1 MRKTTLWIA
10 LLLIALL
17 GAMAATPRL
26 KPVPPVRTDSA
37 PFEFDVFRAHSRLAN
52 ILGDGEAHP
61 ADSPASDGVRE
72 RLVEELRAIGISPV
86 VRDQVACNEIHKA
99 RGVAC
104 ARVRNVI
111 ATIGRARGPRL
122 LLNAHYDSSTAGPG
136 AGDDGAGV
144 ATLLEVAAILRNEPL
159 RRPITFLFNEGEEL
173 GLVGARAFLADPLSR
188 EVDSLINLEARGV
201 SGPANMFETST
212 PNGVAVEAFA
222 LAVDRPVA
230 NSLATDVYRQMP
242 NYTDVNTFSERGW
255 LTLNFAMIGN
265 ETRYH
270 SPGDT
275 IGALDLRS
283 LQHMG
288 DQALAM
294 ARGIDRGAPR
304 AHGDHIFMD
313 LLGQWLIHMPQA
325 IGLVLLGASLVGL
338 AWLAWRRR
346 ALGRGLAVIGG
357 GLLLAT
363 ALAWLGTATVGVVR
377 PGMFWRAYP
386 LWTHAA
392 VYASAL
398 VAAIVLLATVGRRLD
413 TGQLRAAFWLA
424 FMMLGVVIAVAA
436 PLGIIF
442 FLLPPLAFGLGVIAQ
457 RWHRHAERIGAWLA
471 ILMLYLTLGAM
482 VGQLEELLSRGPLWL
497 FAPLGL
503 LVMVPVLIE
512 AKALFDASP
521 SRVAIGVGGALALA
535 GWAAS
540 AIAPAYSSDRAQQQT
555 LEHVVDAAN
564 GRAYWSLLNDG
575 APPPDAWGG
584 LANWKIGELP
594 YSKRKRW
601 LAPAPDEGVLLPP
614 AASILATARAAGGRR
629 VTVRLIPNGA
639 DSIALIAPEDSRVL
653 RAGTSGFVRPI
664 DQQLEKAMTVIRCT
678 GRSCDGIILDI
689 ALADAAPVEFIL
701 TASSSRL
708 PRAAI
713 PFLERY
719 PPLARPQYT
728 PHQSVV
734 FTHVRL

>member
-10 LLLIALL
+10 LVLVALL
-17 GAMAATPRL
+17 GAMAATPQL
-26 KPVPPVRTDSA
+26 KPVPPVRTASA
-37 PFEFDVFRAHSRLAN
+37 PSEFNVFRAHSRLVR
-52 ILGDGEAHP
+52 ILGDGKAHP

-72 RLVEELRAIGISPV
+72 RLLEELRAIGLDPE
-86 VRDQVACNEIHKA
+86 VRDQIACNEIHKA

-104 ARVRNVI
+104 ARVRNVV
-111 ATIGRARGPRL
+111 ATIGPFRGPHL
-122 LLNAHYDSSTAGPG
+122 LLNAHYDSTAAGPG

-144 ATLLEVAAILRNEPL
+144 ATLLEVAAILKNEPL
-159 RRPITFLFNEGEEL
+159 RRPVTFLFNEGEEL

-201 SGPANMFETST
+201 TGPVNMFETST

-222 LAVDRPVA
+222 HAVGRPVA

-275 IGALDLRS
+275 VGALDFGS

-294 ARGIDRGAPR
+294 ARRIDRGAPL

-313 LLGQWLIHMPQA
+313 LLGRWLIHMPQA
-325 IGLVLLGASLVGL
+325 IGLVLLGASLIGL
-338 AWLAWRRR
+338 AWLAWRRK

-357 GLLLAT
+357 GLVIGT
-363 ALAWLGTATVGVVR
+363 ALAWLGTAAVGLVR

-386 LWTHAA
+386 HWAHAA
-392 VYASAL
+392 VYATAL
-398 VAAIVLLATVGRRLD
+398 AAAVGLLATAGRRLD
-413 TGQLRAAFWLA
+413 TAQLRAAYWFA
-424 FMMLGVVIAVAA
+424 FMILGVLVAVVA

-442 FLLPPLAFGLGVIAQ
+442 FLLPPLAFGLGVIAE
-457 RWHRHAERIGAWLA
+457 RWHRSAERIGAWLA
-471 ILMLYLTLGAM
+471 ILLLYLTLGAM

-503 LVMVPVLIE
+503 LVMIPVLIE
-512 AKALFDASP
+512 AKALFDASRP
-521 SRVAIGVGGALALA
+521 RIATAVGGALALA
-535 GWAAS
+535 GWTAT
-540 AIAPAYSSDRAQQQT
+540 AIAPAYSADRAQQLT
-555 LEHVVDAAN
+555 LEHVVDATN
-564 GRAYWSLLNDG
+564 GGAYWSLLNDG
-575 APPPDAWGG
+575 APPPDAWGE
-584 LANWKIGELP
+584 NWKIGELP

-614 AASILATARAAGGRR
+614 AASILAKVPVSGGRQ
-629 VTVRLIPNGA
+629 VTLRLIPNGA

-653 RAGTSGFVRPI
+653 RAGTGGFVRPI
-664 DQQLEKAMTVIRCT
+664 DQQLEKGMTVIRCT
-678 GRSCDGIILDI
+678 GRSCDGITLEIVV
-689 ALADAAPVEFIL
+689 ADAAPVEFIL
-701 TASSSRL
+701 AGSISRL

-713 PFLERY
+713 PFMERY